1 MANTRKY
8 LKRSASK
15 SRKAGKRMSGG
26 SPASSRVMEML
37 NDKVST
43 RDYVESPRIRT
54 KSPFGNTDTYSLTG
68 GGCGCSGKKTDQFG
82 GSRKS
87 RSRTSGVRK
96 SRSRKSRSK
105 KNGDRKSGVRK
116 SRSRKSHKR
125 QRGGYGSDWMSSQY
139 SLSLAPQS
147 HKRAG
152 QFSKGGVT
160 GRDVLLNPPNR
171 GLAGSGN

>member
-1 MANTRKY
+1 MSNTRKY

-15 SRKAGKRMSGG
+15 SRRTGKRMTGG

-37 NDKVST
+37 NDKVAT

-54 KSPFGNTDTYSLTG
+54 SSTLGNTDTYSLTG

-82 GSRKS
+82 GA
-87 RSRTSGVRK
+87 RK
-96 SRSRKSRSK
+96 SRSRKSRVRKSRV
-105 KNGDRKSGVRK
+105 RKSGVRK
-116 SRSRKSHKR
+116 SRVRKSGVRKSHKR

>member
-15 SRKAGKRMSGG
+15 SRRAGKRMTGG

-82 GSRKS
+82 GSKKS
-87 RSRTSGVRK
+87 RSRK
-96 SRSRKSRSK
+96 SRSRKSRS
-105 KNGDRKSGVRK
+105 RK
-116 SRSRKSHKR
+116 SRIRKGSKTKSHKK
-125 QRGGYGSDWMSSQY
+125 QKGGYGSDWMSSQY